1 MKKIIA
7 AFDGLRFSK
16 STMQYA
22 IDLAIPANAYLVGVF
37 LDDVTYHGYRFSEVV
52 VENGGVS
59 DTLIQQLNDKDDR
72 KRDESVE
79 LFKVG
84 CLDAKVK
91 HAVHRD
97 RNVAINELLHESI
110 FSDLLIVEN
119 SETFNR
125 YEDKVPSTFMK
136 DLLSDVQ
143 CPVLVVPG
151 QYKPVE
157 KILLL
162 YDGEPSSVHAFKMLS
177 YILPVLKSERTEVLI
192 INSKEENLFVPDYRL
207 IKEFTKIHFP
217 LADYIILKG
226 DVEQELIKYLRQQ
239 KENLLVVLGAYRRG
253 RVSRWLKQSL
263 ADVIMTHVQLP
274 LFIAHNK

>member
-16 STMQYA
+16 STLQYA
-22 IDLAIPANAYLVGVF
+22 IDVSLPANANLVGVF
-37 LDDVTYHGYRFSEVV
+37 LDDVTYHSYRFSDVV
-52 VENGGVS
+52 VQNGGVS
-59 DTLIQQLNDKDDR
+59 DTLIQQLNDQDER

-79 LFKVG
+79 LFKAG

-97 RNVAINELLHESI
+97 RNIAINELLHESI

-125 YEDKVPSTFMK
+125 YEDTVPSTFMK

-192 INSKEENLFVPDYRL
+192 INSKEEHLFVPDYRL